1 MPMELDDDIDDDGDL
16 QGFIAKDDEMDDDE
30 EYGKPLPKNVKQ
42 PNRRII
48 QDSDGESEA
57 EEEEKP
63 SKKDKGKGKEK
74 AAPVELPD
82 WMAKQ
87 EPSTKMK
94 WALAEVQRL
103 DAEFPDDKII
113 IISSFTTALD
123 LMADMLYEADFKV
136 TRYQGDMTRK
146 ERDDSVKVLK
156 KSKKCKIMLSELTLV
171 PSTTTLEADPSPSSQ
186 CRSSAEES
194 DSTSLAPTASSRS
207 VSCRL
212 GGRQMP

>member
-1 MPMELDDDIDDDGDL
+1 MELDDDIDDDGDL
-16 QGFIAKDDEMDDDE
+16 KDFIAKDDEVDEDDE
-30 EYGKPLPKNVKQ
+30 DEKPSSLKKVKQ

-48 QDSDGESEA
+48 QDSDDESEA
-57 EEEEKP
+57 EEEKP

-74 AAPVELPD
+74 VGPVELPSY
-82 WMAKQ
+82 MEKQ

-123 LMADMLYEADFKV
+123 LMADMLFEADFKV

-156 KSKKCKIMLSELTLV
+156 KSKKCKIMLSEFALCLLQMTV
-171 PSTTTLEADPSPSSQ
+171 QADPPPS
-186 CRSSAEES
+186 
-194 DSTSLAPTASSRS
+194 
-207 VSCRL
+207 
-212 GGRQMP
+212 